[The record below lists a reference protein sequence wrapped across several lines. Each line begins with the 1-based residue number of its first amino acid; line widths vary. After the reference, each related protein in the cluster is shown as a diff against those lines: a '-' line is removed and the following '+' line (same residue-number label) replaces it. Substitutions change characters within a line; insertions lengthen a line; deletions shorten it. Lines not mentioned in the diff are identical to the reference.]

1 MHSHWVPLQG
11 VESMTRA
18 SPKHNPDDQP
28 GFQMECAWRA
38 SGIAAAALFL
48 FLFPTLVWSHTAD
61 PDKQSAASPEQQA
74 QQSGTGDSDTQLSA
88 ATEPK
93 PQTAVAVPAP
103 EITPVEP
110 RPANSEGM
118 QTKRMFW
125 IIPNFTAV
133 SAGTDVPPLT
143 NREKYALAL
152 KGSVD
157 YSSFAWAGM
166 LAGQNMALRTYPE
179 LRNGMAGYSRYYWRA
194 FVDQASASF
203 FTDGL
208 VPTVTHEDPRYFTLG
223 HGGFLHR
230 VGYALSR
237 VVVTRMD
244 SGRTGFNYSE
254 IVGSGLEAGL
264 SNAYYPPQER
274 SFPNTAV
281 NWAAQLEAASLSN
294 IIREFWPDINRK
306 MRRQK

>member
-1 MHSHWVPLQG
+1 
-11 VESMTRA
+11 
-18 SPKHNPDDQP
+18 
-28 GFQMECAWRA
+28 MECARRA
-38 SGIAAAALFL
+38 SGIAVVALFL
-48 FLFPTLVWSHTAD
+48 FLFPRLVWPQTVD
-61 PDKQSAASPEQQA
+61 PDKQSAASPEQQG
-74 QQSGTGDSDTQLSA
+74 QQSASTGDSDTKLTA
-88 ATEPK
+88 ATESK
-93 PQTAVAVPAP
+93 PQTAVATPAP
-103 EITPVEP
+103 EIIAVEP
-110 RPANSEGM
+110 KTANSERM

-133 SAGTDVPPLT
+133 SAGTDVPPLSD
-143 NREKYALAL
+143 REKYTLAL
-152 KGSVD
+152 KSSVD
-157 YSSFAWAGM
+157 YSSFVWAGM
-166 LAGQNMALRTYPE
+166 LAAQNMALRSYPE
-179 LRNGMAGYSRYYWRA
+179 LGNGTAGYSRYYWRA

-208 VPTVTHEDPRYFTLG
+208 VPAVTHEDPRYFTLG

-274 SFPNTAV
+274 SFHNTAV

-294 IIREFWPDINRK
+294 IIREFWPDMNRK
-306 MRRQK
+306 MRRHK